1 MTTEAAE
8 VRLDAAN
15 GDCFVTGAL
24 DFANVPSLPLAVPGD
39 GEVAV
44 DLSGVGRVDS
54 AGVALLLEW
63 VREARAHG
71 RALVFRGMPAQLLAI
86 ARVSGVD
93 TILPLDDR

>member
-1 MTTEAAE
+1 MPAEAAA

-24 DFANVPSLPLAVPGD
+24 NFTNVPSLPLAVPGEGD
-39 GEVAV
+39 VTV

-63 VREARAHG
+63 VREARHRG
-71 RALVFRGMPAQLLAI
+71 RALVFRGVPAQLLAI

-93 TILPLDDR
+93 NILPLNDR